1 MNIKI
6 CAAFG
11 WLFVPF
17 LTMAGPSRIMDLSAI
32 STNGGTVLTWTAP
45 TPSGVTTLSSI
56 DVRYDTSPITT
67 LNWASKTRVAWL
79 TSPGTP
85 HTVQTATVTSL
96 TPNTT
101 YYFAIKVQDSTGSWS
116 TMSNL
121 AMVSTGGATYTVI
134 LAWDPSMS
142 SSVSSYNI
150 YVGTAS
156 ATYTNV
162 ISTGNV
168 TLGTVTGLVWGVTYY
183 YAATAVDTNGLETD
197 FSNEI
202 SYKRP

>member
-1 MNIKI
+1 MKMY
-6 CAAFG
+6 AAFG
-11 WLFVPF
+11 WLLVP
-17 LTMAGPSRIMDLSAI
+17 LSIMAGPSRVMDLSTS

-56 DVRYDTSPITT
+56 DVRYGTSPINT

-85 HTVQTATVTSL
+85 QTVQTATVTSL

-101 YYFAIKVQDSTGSWS
+101 YYFAVKVQDSAGSWS

-121 AMVSTGGATYTVI
+121 AMVSTGGATYTVM
-134 LAWDPSMS
+134 LAWDPSAS
-142 SSVSSYNI
+142 SYVTSYNI

-168 TLGTVTGLVWGVTYY
+168 TLATVTGLAWGVTYY
-183 YAATAVDTNGLETD
+183 YAATAVDINGVESD